1 MTINI
6 VDIIEYLYKGEINK
20 GNVTF
25 KQESVESGVQIVTW
39 NINGVPQPT
48 EQELID
54 YGIVHAR
61 AIEINLTAIN
71 AAQQSQLVIDSTARS
86 KGYGDGVSCA
96 SYATSTNIIWKNES
110 VAFIAWRDSVW
121 DYLYAL
127 LARISG
133 GSDPIP
139 SVQEILNGIPPMVW
153 PN

>member
-1 MTINI
+1 MTITI
-6 VDIIEYLYKGEINK
+6 VDVVEYKYPMQIQK
-20 GNVTF
+20 GNVSF
-25 KQESVESGVQIVTW
+25 RQVSKDEIQIALWTVP
-39 NINGVPQPT
+39 NEPQPT

-54 YGIVHAR
+54 FGIANAR
-61 AIEINLTAIN
+61 AIEIYLTSIDASN
-71 AAQQSQLVIDSTARS
+71 QSQLVIDSTARS

-96 SYATSTNIIWKNES
+96 SYATSTNVLWKNES
-110 VAFIAWRDSVW
+110 IAFIAWRDSVW

-139 SVQEILNGIPPMVW
+139 SVQQIIDGIPPIIW